1 MLGCFKDSFGKKNN
15 DLVKKE
21 FYKTKEAEFKL
32 KSKTSDG
39 VDFEAVMDK
48 IGNAELNLNFKDSD
62 MKVCN
67 KLDHKG
73 VFTVD
78 TTMFKVADNLD
89 AVLKFKTPECN
100 STSKALFQ
108 EVSVGGKYATAEL
121 YSALTLNAK
130 FKDEMAPDSFTGD
143 LEVVAKVMDDI
154 NAGLNMS
161 KIQKD
166 GSSELD
172 FAVIHAG
179 KDYQIAAHFLA
190 ATAGTTPAAKELTA
204 SFWQQTSSDLAVTAN
219 FSCSTDTGAK
229 DMVGITLATDYKLS
243 ASSNIKTKVG
253 WKQGTQPSVDLA
265 WIQSFDKA
273 KMSVSHSMDK
283 KAFGVDLTIDC

>member
-1 MLGCFKDSFGKKNN
+1 MGSKSTTINMLGCFKDSFGKKNN

-89 AVLKFKTPECN
+89 PCLNSRPPNATP
-100 STSKALFQ
+100 L
-108 EVSVGGKYATAEL
+108 
-121 YSALTLNAK
+121 
-130 FKDEMAPDSFTGD
+130 PRP
-143 LEVVAKVMDDI
+143 
-154 NAGLNMS
+154 
-161 KIQKD
+161 
-166 GSSELD
+166 SS
-172 FAVIHAG
+172 
-179 KDYQIAAHFLA
+179 
-190 ATAGTTPAAKELTA
+190 
-204 SFWQQTSSDLAVTAN
+204 
-219 FSCSTDTGAK
+219 
-229 DMVGITLATDYKLS
+229 
-243 ASSNIKTKVG
+243 
-253 WKQGTQPSVDLA
+253 
-265 WIQSFDKA
+265 
-273 KMSVSHSMDK
+273 
-283 KAFGVDLTIDC
+283 